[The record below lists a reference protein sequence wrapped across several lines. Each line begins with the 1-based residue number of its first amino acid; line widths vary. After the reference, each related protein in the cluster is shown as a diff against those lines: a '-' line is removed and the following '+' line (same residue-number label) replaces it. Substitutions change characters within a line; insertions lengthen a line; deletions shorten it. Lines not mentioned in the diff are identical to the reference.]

1 MDLAWRASAARRRTS
16 PFRSREV
23 ESNEDPTRFLTFL
36 SERSGGLIW
45 TSGHLDIW
53 TYQSLK
59 SQKNKSE
66 VWSFPPK
73 AWRRVVGVGVSS
85 CHRVIVRRHDE
96 WAPKLWKHQKKTL
109 IETTLE
115 PSFPSFPSFVSK
127 FEESLPE
134 YICFLCFLSFLIC
147 FVCFWVAFW
156 TFFWSLKQTI
166 FFVEK
171 RNVKKRVWRALST
184 KTSWTTAVSLFFTL
198 DHAANR
204 RPHTMH
210 TQTSESKVCKVSTSS
225 CQKSR
230 QLSSQCSVNAQS
242 SQLSSSHGTKG
253 MQKRC
258 IRQWV
263 TNTQRWQF
271 GTTKKIWWKWHQGEG
286 KERWSESYIAVVQ
299 KLWNVVFCIC
309 DILCMRLHQIPL
321 MFLQNPSKMFGIHN
335 SSLICCMNPP
345 ALYESHPWSCTTLI
359 PYKTQINRTGA
370 KPFLRILS
378 HSRPQ
383 T

>member
-16 PFRSREV
+16 PFSV
-23 ESNEDPTRFLTFL
+23 EKSSQTKIQRDFWRFQ
-36 SERSGGLIW
+36 RKVW
-45 TSGHLDIW
+45 RTSGHIKVSKSPNRFEKKNS
-53 TYQSLK
+53 SL
-59 SQKNKSE
+59 E
-66 VWSFPPK
+66 LYFPPK

-85 CHRVIVRRHDE
+85 SDGMTSE
-96 WAPKLWKHQKKTL
+96 LQ
-109 IETTLE
+109 
-115 PSFPSFPSFVSK
+115 SFGGNTHWNNSRTVFCFK
-127 FEESLPE
+127 IWRIFTWI
-134 YICFLCFLSFLIC
+134 YCFLCFLSFLIC

-184 KTSWTTAVSLFFTL
+184 KASWTTAVSLFFTL

-258 IRQWV
+258 TRQWV

-345 ALYESHPWSCTTLI
+345 VLYESHPWSCTTLI